1 MISWACVE
9 EFQCCCI
16 AESKSFWYGPP
27 KTIGKWANNERVL
40 SGSLQPFTMTSA
52 LFNSLYYCKLMLATW
67 YFVSSFTFSGSHDGI
82 EIWNRH
88 ESSFFNV
95 KKCAGLFR
103 APYWWIPP
111 YRFLFYLNQSC
122 TQPFE
127 PYWNILSSF
136 EFYGLFAFLDLW
148 KPFDIMALLGLLLFK
163 PYGPFEPF
171 GPFGPFFV

>member
-103 APYWWIPP
+103 ASYWWIPP
-111 YRFLFYLNQSC
+111 YQGTVLILISSQSKLSLFETC
-122 TQPFE
+122 
-127 PYWNILSSF
+127 W
-136 EFYGLFAFLDLW
+136 
-148 KPFDIMALLGLLLFK
+148 ALLISMDFLHFWIFSNLLTLW
-163 PYGPFEPF
+163 PF
-171 GPFGPFFV
+171 